1 MTINEPDASP
11 PSSIGMRVLN
21 FVQFRVFAYD
31 FDPAEALRRRREPR
45 ERLALAV
52 AIVLAIAFFAA
63 GAWLVATGRVDN
75 KPMTAS
81 TGLVGIHKGV
91 TLDPGGWFADG
102 IWWFQRP
109 TPTPLPFTVLGFFF
123 MVVGYSPEAVL
134 ILHAAIGAWCG
145 YLLFRVCQNRFG
157 GATGL
162 IACLLLYSLPLF
174 VYVTLSGWTFVWA
187 TTSLLLAI
195 TLLDRYH
202 TSKRIAWYFL
212 AAIALACAGMSRP
225 ENYMVAII
233 ATAFIAAPW
242 RYRPLFVLIAF
253 TYPLLQYLHN
263 NVYLGAPPAL
273 HILNDARSTM
283 PLWDILTEWA
293 RDLYRSIGIKSF
305 SPLFMVLGGV
315 GVVVF
320 GIPRRRFLTAI
331 LLYFFVVF
339 AAGYA
344 MRRIHF
350 NLDAYY
356 YAHLIL
362 LLPFLAHMIWRCGW
376 IVNAAMKKVSSPPLL
391 AWGGGAAV
399 VAALIGWNLYQ
410 ERNWLRSRLFFQ
422 IRPEIKQARDFIREN
437 AAAGD
442 AITLDSVSETS
453 WLIGELENDAGGDI
467 WFYAASSG
475 ARPKANAARADAPA
489 EDIQAMNAWV
499 GAGFREWARS
509 HRPRYLLV
517 ASAMEWAEISTKSGN
532 PTPYRMFGLRPALGL
547 DDFTAVPL
555 DEDGSLLRGRLVFQN
570 DRIWVYE
577 TEMVQS
583 TSYTLLK
590 TDFEDMAG
598 GQVPA
603 GWTATPAGGHQ
614 IVAADAAHGQCVV
627 LNPMK
632 EEASVVGRK
641 ISDAEIVPG
650 RLIEI
655 KAEMKANEPHVAV
668 LVLAFPAADGSS
680 SINIKPEHPGD
691 GQWHTITAQA
701 EVPAGAVPGLCYV
714 SVVLRPGASQPVFAD
729 NLSVR
734 VLRESGPPK

>member
-1 MTINEPDASP
+1 MDSSEQTVA
-11 PSSIGMRVLN
+11 PSARWRRALDFLQLRVLS
-21 FVQFRVFAYD
+21 YD
-31 FDPAEALRRRREPR
+31 FDPAEAIRRRSDPR
-45 ERLALAV
+45 ERIALAAA
-52 AIVLAIAFFAA
+52 AILAVVFFAVA
-63 GAWLVATGRVDN
+63 TWLVVTGRIDN
-75 KPMTAS
+75 KPTTAS
-81 TGLVGIHKGV
+81 TGLVGIHRDI
-91 TLDPGGWFADG
+91 TLDLRGWFTDG
-102 IWWFQRP
+102 IWWYQKQ
-109 TPTPLPFTVLGFFF
+109 TPTPLPFTAIGLLF
-123 MVVGYSPEAVL
+123 MAVGYSPMAVL
-134 ILHAAIGAWCG
+134 ILHAALGAWCG
-145 YLLFRVCQNRFG
+145 YLLFRVCQDRFG
-157 GATGL
+157 GGTGL
-162 IACLLLYSLPLF
+162 IACVLLYSLPLF

-233 ATAFIAAPW
+233 ATAFVAAPW

-253 TYPLLQYLHN
+253 TYPLLQYLRN
-263 NVYLGAPPAL
+263 NVYLGAPPGL

-293 RDLYRSIGIKSF
+293 RDLYRNIGIKSF

-331 LLYFFVVF
+331 LLYFFVAF
-339 AAGYA
+339 AAAYA
-344 MRRIHF
+344 MRRLAN
-350 NLDAYY
+350 NLDGYY

-362 LLPFLAHMIWRCGW
+362 LLPFLAHAIWRCAWAVHAGLNK
-376 IVNAAMKKVSSPPLL
+376 ISSPPLL

-410 ERNWLRSRLFFQ
+410 ERNWLRSRLFYQ
-422 IRPEIKQARDFIREN
+422 IPPEIKQARDFIREN

-442 AITLDSVSETS
+442 AIALDYVGETS

-517 ASAMEWAEISTKSGN
+517 ASAMEWAEKSTKSK
-532 PTPYRMFGLRPALGL
+532 TAMLYRMNGLRPALGR

-570 DRIWVYE
+570 DRVWVYE
-577 TEMVQS
+577 TEVIQS

-590 TDFEDMAG
+590 ADFEDMAG
-598 GQVPA
+598 HVPK

-614 IVAADAAHGQCVV
+614 IVAVDAAHGQCVV

-680 SINIKPEHPGD
+680 SINIKSEHPGD